1 MAAKFKIDTVW
12 IGELNR
18 YDRLSTTTT
27 EFLKTLP
34 EIDIQNESLVEFN
47 FIAGKELDTELT
59 ILFTYGYICDI
70 RWHGKNITDD
80 IVDLLVNK
88 KILLKEKYGPIS
100 LIPNK
105 ERSLI
110 RAIEKLDVNKVFNM
124 G

>member
-1 MAAKFKIDTVW
+1 MADKFKIDTVW

-18 YDRLSTTTT
+18 YDRLSKTTR

-47 FIAGKELDTELT
+47 FIAGNEPDTELT
-59 ILFTYGYICDI
+59 LLFTYGYICNI
-70 RWHGKNITDD
+70 KWHGKDITND
-80 IVDLLVNK
+80 IVDLLVSK

-105 ERSLI
+105 DHSLI
-110 RAIEKLDVNKVFNM
+110 HVIEKLDVNKVFQM

>member
-1 MAAKFKIDTVW
+1 MAAKFRIDSVY

-18 YDRLSTTTT
+18 YDRFSKTTT

-47 FIAGKELDTELT
+47 FIAGEPDTELT

-70 RWHGKNITDD
+70 RWHGKDITND
-80 IVDLLVNK
+80 IVNILVNK
-88 KILLKEKYGPIS
+88 KILMKEGYGPIS

-105 ERSLI
+105 DRSLI
-110 RAIEKLDVNKVFNM
+110 HEIEKLDVNKVFQM